1 MALIVSRLNVHL
13 GVTVLSSRPR
23 PAERL
28 QTAGGASLLAAGST
42 SKQGSS
48 FLEDLVVGLLM
59 AGALVSRELLMQAT
73 AKSVIIIFVGE
84 TSQVVVDVHTVL
96 GPCALV
102 ARCEPIRAAG
112 RPQTLL
118 SGVEAAVLLLATS
131 LGSSADWINSSLL
144 CHVVKYV
151 VHVVIICNPFLR
163 AEHSSTSS
171 WPVLICHAIGR
182 TTAAEGLDSA
192 GSRCLRPMVSSSGR
206 GPCKVTHPKVQLLV
220 VIVFFAT
227 EVGRLMPRRWLCRSL
242 CLLLAFIFNR
252 GDVVTEGVEVVI
264 LLLLLAFKGAV
275 SASMPTPAKGGGPR
289 P

>member
-1 MALIVSRLNVHL
+1 MVLIVSRLNVHL

-28 QTAGGASLLAAGST
+28 QAAGRASLLGAGST
-42 SKQGSS
+42 SKQSSS

-59 AGALVSRELLMQAT
+59 AGALVSRELLMEAT
-73 AKSVIIIFVGE
+73 AKSVIIIVVGE

-102 ARCEPIRAAG
+102 ARCELIGAAS

-118 SGVEAAVLLLATS
+118 SGVKAAVLPLATA
-131 LGSSADWINSSLL
+131 LGSSADWIDSSLL

-171 WPVLICHAIGR
+171 WPVLICHTIGGA
-182 TTAAEGLDSA
+182 TAAEGLDSA
-192 GSRCLRPMVSSSGR
+192 GSRCLRPLVSSSGR

-227 EVGRLMPRRWLCRSL
+227 EVGRLTPRRRWLCRCL
-242 CLLLAFIFNR
+242 CLLAFLFTR
-252 GDVVTEGVEVVI
+252 GDVVTEGVKVVI
-264 LLLLLAFKGAV
+264 LLFLLAFEGAV
-275 SASMPTPAKGGGPR
+275 SASLPTPAKGGGPR